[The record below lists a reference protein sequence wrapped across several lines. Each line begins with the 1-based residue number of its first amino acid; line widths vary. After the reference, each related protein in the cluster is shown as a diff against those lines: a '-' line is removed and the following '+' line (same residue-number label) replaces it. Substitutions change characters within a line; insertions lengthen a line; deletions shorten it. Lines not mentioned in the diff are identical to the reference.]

1 MPINYFETFE
11 ISVLRHMTL
20 TKKRKTL
27 PNTPRFRVRMFT
39 RVSLLANMLQHTPRA
54 QSRCRRRL
62 MRNCTFL
69 QRMKTSKV
77 RRPFS
82 MSANSERIIVGGYKG
97 TFYVDPSAPRLFK
110 PSKKQLSDFQA
121 SFRSRKG
128 KIAIDVG
135 TTGRG
140 AKASTLVSSRKGA
153 VHVNIVG

>member
-1 MPINYFETFE
+1 
-11 ISVLRHMTL
+11 VLRHMAL
-20 TKKRKTL
+20 TKKKKNP
-27 PNTPRFRVRMFT
+27 PNTLRFRVRMFT
-39 RVSLLANMLQHTPRA
+39 RLSLLADMLLWHTPRV
-54 QSRCRRRL
+54 QSRCRRQL
-62 MRNCTFL
+62 IHNYTFL
-69 QRMKTSKV
+69 QSMRTSKV
-77 RRPFS
+77 RLLLC

-97 TFYVDPSAPRLFK
+97 AFYVDPSAPRLSK

-140 AKASTLVSSRKGA
+140 AKASALISSRKGA